1 MASSTAKT
9 VTAYLAAL
17 PGERRKVISGARAL
31 VRRHIPKGY
40 KEAMGYGMITW
51 SVPRS
56 LLTETSNGQPLCY
69 VALAAQK
76 NYCALYLM
84 TASGGHARLKAAFAK
99 AGKTFDMG
107 KSCLRFVTIDD
118 IVPDAVGQ
126 IIAATTPAQMV
137 AIYHASRSGRS

>member
-9 VTAYLAAL
+9 ETAYLAAL
-17 PGERRKVISGARAL
+17 PGDRRKVISDARAL

-40 KEAMGYGMITW
+40 KEAMGYG
-51 SVPRS
+51 
-56 LLTETSNGQPLCY
+56 
-69 VALAAQK
+69 
-76 NYCALYLM
+76 
-84 TASGGHARLKAAFAK
+84 
-99 AGKTFDMG
+99 MG